1 METNEALN
9 EYLSDLIIS
18 KATETVKTYQWA
30 VGQYVR
36 YLHAASIDQ
45 TEGIELKTALSFI
58 RAQAKRGMAR
68 PTLAVYAAAIRS
80 FLRWL
85 ALEGIVTFGFESFLQ
100 TMERL
105 SELVGPPAQR
115 IPKLPNEDDV
125 QLLFKWVRWHPPYQT
140 PREKTVWY
148 RNRAVLEMLRS
159 TGARISE
166 VCNLYCDELDHDLR
180 AATITGKGDKERK
193 VWFDTQAWTALL
205 EYIELR
211 GISGHVPVFIRHD
224 NAQTEDLH
232 PIDSRAVWYALRK
245 GCKAVS
251 IPYINPHKFRHRFA
265 TNVLALTGDLAA
277 TQDLLGHANPKTT
290 RIYAQVSNQRLAA
303 VRDLMEKATM

>member
-1 METNEALN
+1 MQTAEALN
-9 EYLSDLIIS
+9 DYLSDLIIS
-18 KATETVKTYQWA
+18 KSDETARTYQWA
-30 VGQYVR
+30 VGQYVK
-36 YLHAASIDQ
+36 YLHVSNIDT
-45 TEGIELKTALSFI
+45 TESIELKTALSFI
-58 RAQAKRGMAR
+58 RMQAKRGMAR
-68 PTLAVYAAAIRS
+68 STLAVYAAAIRS

-85 ALEGIVTFGFESFLQ
+85 ALEGIVTFGFEAFLQ

-115 IPKLPNEDDV
+115 IPKLPNEEDV
-125 QLLFKWVRWHPPYQT
+125 QLLFKWVRWQPPYQP
-140 PREKTVWY
+140 PREKTLWF

-159 TGARISE
+159 TGARVSE

-193 VWFDTQAWTALL
+193 VWFDAQAWTALL

-224 NAQTEDLH
+224 NAQSLDLH
-232 PIDSRAVWYALRK
+232 PIRPRTVWYALEQ
-245 GCKAVS
+245 GCTAVN
-251 IPYINPHKFRHRFA
+251 IPYINPHKFRHRYA
-265 TNVLALTGDLAA
+265 TTVLALTGDLAA
-277 TQDLLGHANPKTT
+277 VQDLLGHANPKTT
-290 RIYAQVSNQRLAA
+290 RIYAQVSSQRLAA